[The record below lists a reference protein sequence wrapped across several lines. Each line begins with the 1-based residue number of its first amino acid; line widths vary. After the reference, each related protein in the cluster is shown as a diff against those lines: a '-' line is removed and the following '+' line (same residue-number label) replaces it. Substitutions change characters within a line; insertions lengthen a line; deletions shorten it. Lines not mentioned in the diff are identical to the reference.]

1 MKKGLLEFWKTTKGS
16 EMKLFKHSKTIAIDG
31 PAGSGKSTVSRKVA
45 EKMGYL
51 YVDTGA
57 MYRAL
62 TLKVMKKDISFSD
75 GEKIIAL
82 SKDLD
87 LKLLP
92 SDDLNSTIRVILDS
106 EDISEAIR
114 KLEVTGNVKYV
125 AVIPEVRENLVALQR
140 KMVADIDG
148 SVMEGR
154 DIGTV
159 VLPDAK
165 YKFYVDASFD
175 ERIERRYAELRAKG
189 QMINREE
196 VALDLKQRDHA
207 DKTRKVG
214 PLKKAEDAVFI
225 DTTDL
230 TISQVVEN
238 IIEYIKK

>member
-1 MKKGLLEFWKTTKGS
+1 MG
-16 EMKLFKHSKTIAIDG
+16 LFKQGKAIAIDG

-45 EKMGYL
+45 GKLGYL

-62 TLKVMKKDISFSD
+62 TLKVMKKDISFKD
-75 GEKIIAL
+75 IEKIIEL
-82 SKDLD
+82 SVDLD
-87 LKLLP
+87 LVLMP
-92 SDDLNSTIRVILDS
+92 SESEKSTIRVFMDG
-106 EDISEAIR
+106 EDVSCDIR

-125 AVIPEVRENLVALQR
+125 ASIPEVRSNLVALQR
-140 KMVADIDG
+140 KMVAKTDG

-165 YKFYVDASFD
+165 YKFYIDASFE

-189 QMINREE
+189 QPVNRED
-196 VALDLKQRDHA
+196 VAVDLKERDHA

-214 PLKKAEDAVFI
+214 PLRKAKDAVFI

-230 TISQVVEN
+230 SVDQVIN
-238 IIEYIKK
+238 KIIEYVKK